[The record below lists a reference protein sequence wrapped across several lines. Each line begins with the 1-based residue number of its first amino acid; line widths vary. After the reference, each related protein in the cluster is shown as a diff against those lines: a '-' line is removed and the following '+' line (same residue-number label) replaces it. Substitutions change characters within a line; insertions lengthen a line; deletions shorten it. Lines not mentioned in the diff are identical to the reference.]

1 MAAFG
6 LPGGPEIWIILVVVL
21 VIFGP
26 TQLPKLAKMFGKSA
40 KAMKDG
46 IDGKLEDEDEKEA
59 DEAKAK
65 AAKAKAAEKSK
76 ATEEADDESSDDA

>member
-1 MAAFG
+1 MKLFE
-6 LPGGPEIWIILVVVL
+6 PGGLLIILIVVL

-26 TQLPKLAKMFGKSA
+26 SQLPKIAKMIGQSS
-40 KAMKDG
+40 KALRDG

-65 AAKAKAAEKSK
+65 AAKAAEKSK